1 MVKYTIGEYVRNI
14 GYNIISILLL
24 SVTFVACTIFLSNIS
39 AQRRMT
45 DFLSPYLD
53 ENSIIIGELG
63 YDFDVTELTGYEKS
77 IMTREAFC
85 GSDDLLM
92 LKSCLVYNEYAMKK
106 LTPRLAEGKLIE
118 KSESKDGMMQVL
130 VTENGSGVGVGDII
144 ELSFFSEAG
153 VMENKIISIPAKV
166 TGVIASGQKL
176 LFGNGVNISKTMES
190 SDICGTYSYKQLGFE
205 LIVTTEDEFAK
216 LPEKVIEQNY
226 RCIVKFDEN
235 ITEDERN
242 ANYQKVM
249 EYERKNGSTGTGVF
263 PETSYLVRMQKEE
276 MKDLMVK
283 YIPLTAALF
292 VLVSVCIICMVAIKN
307 ANSMRYYATLYICGM
322 PYKNAV
328 VISGAEMLVNNL
340 LAIVI
345 ALTFIVIQNKRFV
358 LGEINCEPGSIQICV
373 MLTISLVIVLCT
385 MLMMRNTLKERS
397 PMNVLKDTAY

>member
-24 SVTFVACTIFLSNIS
+24 SVTFVDCTIFLSNIS

-166 TGVIASGQKL
+166 T
-176 LFGNGVNISKTMES
+176 
-190 SDICGTYSYKQLGFE
+190 
-205 LIVTTEDEFAK
+205 
-216 LPEKVIEQNY
+216 
-226 RCIVKFDEN
+226 
-235 ITEDERN
+235 
-242 ANYQKVM
+242 
-249 EYERKNGSTGTGVF
+249 
-263 PETSYLVRMQKEE
+263 
-276 MKDLMVK
+276 
-283 YIPLTAALF
+283 
-292 VLVSVCIICMVAIKN
+292 
-307 ANSMRYYATLYICGM
+307 
-322 PYKNAV
+322 
-328 VISGAEMLVNNL
+328 
-340 LAIVI
+340 
-345 ALTFIVIQNKRFV
+345 
-358 LGEINCEPGSIQICV
+358 
-373 MLTISLVIVLCT
+373 
-385 MLMMRNTLKERS
+385 
-397 PMNVLKDTAY
+397 